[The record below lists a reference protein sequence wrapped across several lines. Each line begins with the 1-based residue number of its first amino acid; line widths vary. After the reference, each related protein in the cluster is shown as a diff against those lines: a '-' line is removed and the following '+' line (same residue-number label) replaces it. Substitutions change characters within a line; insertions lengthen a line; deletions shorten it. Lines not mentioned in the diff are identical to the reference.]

1 MCIYVLYICF
11 VQLCKV
17 SIDSNGILA
26 YSEQDKYEIG
36 PGKIDVSQAIN
47 ITQMDTINTDKRGF
61 LGENSEKGIIVKAPQ
76 RSSGI
81 ICTDTLNNPILIY
94 Y

>member
-1 MCIYVLYICF
+1 MQLY
-11 VQLCKV
+11 KV
-17 SIDSNGILA
+17 SIDSSGILS
-26 YSEQDKYEIG
+26 YSEQDNYEIG

-47 ITQMDTINTDKRGF
+47 ITQMDTINTDKSGF

-81 ICTDTLNNPILIY
+81 ICADTLNNLIMIY